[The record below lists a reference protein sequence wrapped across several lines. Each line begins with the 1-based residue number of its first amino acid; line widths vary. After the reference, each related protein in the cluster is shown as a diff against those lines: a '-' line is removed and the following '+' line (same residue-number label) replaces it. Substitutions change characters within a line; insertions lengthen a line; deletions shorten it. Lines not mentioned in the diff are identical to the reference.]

1 MSWILYGLALSG
13 LFTLA
18 AFGLEKG
25 LAALGRPTRW
35 VWALALIGSV
45 GGMGLAAGGVIAP
58 GPGLEAGGTASLK
71 VDHPVAG
78 ATHPDL
84 EAKARPGIAQV
95 AAAFPALV
103 ASLVNRANA
112 QLHSGLVTA
121 TEEDG
126 IPVGL
131 AQRLGPLLPAGW
143 ILASLTLLL
152 GVVGAERRLRRRL
165 ARWPSARILGHDVR
179 LSDGVG
185 PAVLGIVRPQVVIPS
200 HLLALDQVR
209 LHAVLLHE
217 EEHRGAGDTRLL
229 AASLAP
235 LILVPWNP
243 FLWLQHRRLREAME
257 ADCDARV
264 LRQGVSPRSYA
275 ATLLSVGMGKPVGPL
290 PALTLSAPA
299 RHLKKRIRA
308 MKHRSLR
315 VRIPVAMTGGS
326 LALLALLAA
335 CQVDLPTAEP
345 AETPMAAEATSDMAT
360 EVTSD
365 MATEAPPEIVG
376 ATVGDDG
383 PTRVTIRGAFDWQA
397 DEVRI
402 NRIGVEERPSPLIV
416 IDGEVHLIAIDGEVQ
431 TGFPADL
438 DPTEILSIEVLKGEA
453 ARHLWGER
461 GAHGVISITMK
472 EVDTTP

>member
-35 VWALALIGSV
+35 VWTLALVGSV
-45 GGMGLAAGGVIAP
+45 GGMGMAAGGVIAP
-58 GPGLEAGGTASLK
+58 GPGLEAGGTASLTATP
-71 VDHPVAG
+71 PVAG
-78 ATHPDL
+78 TTHPDL
-84 EAKARPGIAQV
+84 EAQARPGVAQV
-95 AAAFPALV
+95 ATALPALV
-103 ASLVNRANA
+103 ASLVNWANA
-112 QLHSGLVTA
+112 QLHSGMVSA

-165 ARWPSARILGHDVR
+165 ARWPSARILGHEVR

-299 RHLKKRIRA
+299 RHLKRRIRA
-308 MKHRSLR
+308 MKPRSLR

-345 AETPMAAEATSDMAT
+345 DQPTPAVEA
-360 EVTSD
+360 TSD
-365 MATEAPPEIVG
+365 MATEAPPENVG

-383 PTRVTIRGAFDWQA
+383 PTRVTISGAFDRQA

-402 NRIGVEERPSPLIV
+402 NRIGVEEQPSPLIV
-416 IDGEVHLIAIDGEVQ
+416 IDGEVHLITIDGEVQ
-431 TGFPADL
+431 PGFPADL
-438 DPTEILSIEVLKGEA
+438 DPTEILSVEVLRGEA

-472 EVDTTP
+472 ETDTTP

>member
-35 VWALALIGSV
+35 VWVLALVGSG

-58 GPGLEAGGTASLK
+58 DPGGDAGAAASLT
-71 VDHPVAG
+71 VDHTVA
-78 ATHPDL
+78 ATTDPYL
-84 EAKARPGIAQV
+84 EPAARPGIAQV

-103 ASLVNRANA
+103 ASLVNRVNGR
-112 QLHSGLVTA
+112 LHSGMVGATA
-121 TEEDG
+121 RDG

-131 AQRLGPLLPAGW
+131 ARRLVPFLLAGW
-143 ILASLTLLL
+143 ILASFTLLL
-152 GVVGAERRLRRRL
+152 GLVGAERRLRRRL
-165 ARWPSARILGHDVR
+165 GRWPSARILGNEAR

-200 HLLALDQVR
+200 HLLALERAR

-217 EEHRGAGDTRLL
+217 EEHRSAGDTRLL

-264 LRQGVSPRSYA
+264 LRKGVSPRSYA
-275 ATLLSVGMGKPVGPL
+275 VTLLSVGMGKPTGPL

-308 MKHRSLR
+308 MKPRSLR
-315 VRIPVAMTGGS
+315 VRIPVALAGGS
-326 LALLALLAA
+326 LALLALLAG

-345 AETPMAAEATSDMAT
+345 DQPTPAVET
-360 EVTSD
+360 TSD
-365 MATEAPPEIVG
+365 MATEAPPEVG
-376 ATVGDDG
+376 GWTVGGDL
-383 PTRVTIRGAFDWQA
+383 TRVTISGAFDMQA

-402 NRIGVEERPSPLIV
+402 NRMGVEEQPSPLIV

-431 TGFPADL
+431 PGLPADL
-438 DPTEILSIEVLKGEA
+438 DPTEILSGEVLRGEA

-461 GAHGVISITMK
+461 GAHGVISIT
-472 EVDTTP
+472 TRAAGGTP